1 MPDTQTTFQ
10 QNLISALGL
19 DSLPQEKKD
28 ELLIKISEVVQ
39 QRIILRVLSELSEE
53 DRQAFD
59 GVLSANDDEKSLA
72 FLQEKIPN
80 FEAVVKDEIEKFRNE
95 AMTKMQAILN
105 F

>member
-80 FEAVVKDEIEKFRNE
+80 FEAVVKHEIEKFRNE